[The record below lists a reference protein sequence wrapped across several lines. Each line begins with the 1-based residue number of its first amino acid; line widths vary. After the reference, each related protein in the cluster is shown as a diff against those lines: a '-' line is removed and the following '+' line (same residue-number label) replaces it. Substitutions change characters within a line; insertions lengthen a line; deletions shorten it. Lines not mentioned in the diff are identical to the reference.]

1 MAIDVDLKQLRYFVA
16 VVDSGSFSAG
26 ARRAFVTQPTL
37 SIAIARLE
45 ASIGSKLLDRRPRGI
60 GLTPA
65 GRELLARART
75 ILREVE
81 TLPHAVRQSR
91 TKRPLRI
98 GVLPTLPPSLV
109 VETLG
114 RLAAFDPS
122 TPVGLEDA
130 TDDVLIRRLAS
141 GRYDAVLTAL
151 GKPAAGHRQ
160 HQLTEDALALAFE
173 RARRPRGVVTP
184 HVLDGAPLIVRT
196 HCEHLQAAT
205 RILETL
211 GVRPRLIARTSSDQ
225 HALALVSAGLGA
237 CLMPDSHRSD
247 RVVFVRPQS
256 VDFVRRLGLEWIK
269 GAAGGV
275 FEEFASGAS

>member
-1 MAIDVDLKQLRYFVA
+1 MTIDLDLKQLRYFVA

-45 ASIGSKLLDRRPRGI
+45 VSVGSKLLDRRPRGI

-65 GRELLARART
+65 GREFLERARA
-75 ILREVE
+75 ILRDVE
-81 TLPHAVRQSR
+81 TLPNAIRGSR
-91 TKRPLRI
+91 AKRPVRI

-122 TPVGLEDA
+122 MSATLEDA
-130 TDDVLIRRLAS
+130 PDGVLIRRLAS
-141 GRYDAVLTAL
+141 GRYDALLTAL
-151 GKPAAGHRQ
+151 GEPAAGHRQ
-160 HQLTEDALALAFE
+160 HQFAQDALALAFE

-184 HVLDGAPLIVRT
+184 HVLDGEPLIVRT
-196 HCEHLQAAT
+196 HCEHLQAAS

-225 HALALVSAGLGA
+225 HALALVVAGVGA
-237 CLMPDSHRSD
+237 CLMPDSHRVD
-247 RVVFVRPQS
+247 RVVFVRPQG

-269 GAAGGV
+269 GAADGV
-275 FEEFASGAS
+275 FDTFASNMT